1 MASAI
6 PIGGRAIG
14 EVIRRSASLERL
26 RRAIG
31 VIPMEQ
37 AKEGDCTNESSST
50 ECNQCK
56 LDQGVLVPAVPRRAV
71 RKENKVNW
79 DYQLQIA
86 NMNAGPEQ
94 FGYCDKNT
102 GLPVTSFDTSIA
114 GRAWAALKGGPQ
126 PNAEQLN
133 LTEWL
138 YGGVYFD
145 GFWRSQC
152 TVVDAKGRYSQ
163 FLSKDDG
170 RPKLGFPSRFIFPG
184 MIADAFR
191 QVAVIST
198 ASPQGKLQW
207 HFMQV
212 EVYGW
217 AATNIPPP
225 VICVHTPFILQVIQA

>member
-1 MASAI
+1 MSSAI
-6 PIGGRAIG
+6 PIGGRAIV
-14 EVIRRSASLERL
+14 EIIRRSAALKRV

-31 VIPMEQ
+31 VIPLEGV
-37 AKEGDCTNESSST
+37 KEGDCTKESSAA

-71 RKENKVNW
+71 RRENKINW

-94 FGYCDKNT
+94 FGYCDKDT
-102 GLPVTSFDTSIA
+102 GLPVTDFDRSLA
-114 GRAWAALKGGPQ
+114 GRAWSAIKGEPQ

-145 GFWRSQC
+145 GFWRAQC
-152 TVVDAKGRYSQ
+152 TVVDAKGRYAQ
-163 FLSKDDG
+163 FLSQDDG
-170 RPKLGFPSRFIFPG
+170 LPKLGFPQRFVFPG
-184 MIADAFR
+184 MILEAGR
-191 QVAVIST
+191 QAAAIS
-198 ASPQGKLQW
+198 AAQPQAKLQW

-212 EVYGW
+212 EAYNW
-217 AATNIPPP
+217 AAVSIPPP
-225 VICVHTPFILQVIQA
+225 VVCVHTPYILQVVQA

>member
-1 MASAI
+1 MASAL

-31 VIPMEQ
+31 VIPIEQ
-37 AKEGDCTNESSST
+37 AKEGDCTNQSSST

-71 RKENKVNW
+71 RRENKVNW

-86 NMNAGPEQ
+86 NMNAGPER
-94 FGYCDKNT
+94 FSYCDKNT
-102 GLPVTSFDTSIA
+102 GLPITDFDTSIA
-114 GRAWAALKGGPQ
+114 GRAWSALKGESQ

-133 LTEWL
+133 LLEWL

-145 GFWRSQC
+145 GFWRAQC
-152 TVVDAKGRYSQ
+152 TVVDAKGCYAQ
-163 FLSKDDG
+163 FLSRDDG
-170 RPKLGFPSRFIFPG
+170 APKLGFPSRFVFPG
-184 MIADAFR
+184 MIEEAGR
-191 QVAVIST
+191 QIAVINT

-207 HFMQV
+207 HFMEI
-212 EVYGW
+212 EVYRW
-217 AATNIPPP
+217 ASSSIPPP
-225 VICVHTPFILQVIQA
+225 VVCVHTPYIQQVVHA